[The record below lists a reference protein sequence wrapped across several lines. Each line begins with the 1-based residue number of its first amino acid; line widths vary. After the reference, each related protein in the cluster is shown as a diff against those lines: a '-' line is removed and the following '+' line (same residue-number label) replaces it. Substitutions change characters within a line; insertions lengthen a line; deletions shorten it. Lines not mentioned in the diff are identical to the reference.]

1 MRVEILRK
9 NEVTKSKKVNR
20 FFTKKSSNFFWKMF
34 SIKNDVRVEKNAKN
48 RITAK
53 LENAPKKQLSLI
65 KKYFQL
71 KITREFQN
79 NEKTDK
85 LFYKKL
91 FGFPMFF
98 KDSLEN
104 QMKYLALK

>member
-1 MRVEILRK
+1 MKVEILTK
-9 NEVTKSKKVNR
+9 NEITKSKKVNR
-20 FFTKKSSNFFWKMF
+20 FFAKKSTNFFWKIF
-34 SIKNDVRVEKNAKN
+34 SIKNDARVQKNAKN
-48 RITAK
+48 PVTTNS
-53 LENAPKKQLSLI
+53 ENVPKKQLSLI

-85 LFYKKL
+85 LFCKKL
-91 FGFPMFF
+91 FGFSTFF

-104 QMKYLALK
+104 